1 MNEDDELDVA
11 RLYQQLDDIR
21 RRRGV
26 TWGTLGAE
34 AGINSS
40 TFSRMAAGRGP
51 SVGGLIAMLRWSGMD
66 ANVVLGTT
74 PTDGADTLGTI
85 HVALR
90 DDVRIDPAHAELI
103 ETVVR
108 DLYVRLAKQQ
118 DTEKAGGQVRQD
130 QR

>member
-1 MNEDDELDVA
+1 MNEGDELDVA
-11 RLYQQLDDIR
+11 RLYRQLDDIR
-21 RRRGV
+21 RKRGV

-34 AGINSS
+34 AGINAS

-51 SVGGLIAMLRWSGMD
+51 SVGGLMAMLRWSGMD

-74 PTDGADTLGTI
+74 PTDGADTLGRI

-103 ETVVR
+103 ESVVR
-108 DLYVRLAKQQ
+108 DLYVRLSKQGHT
-118 DTEKAGGQVRQD
+118 DRNEDEVRQD